1 MHETRH
7 AAVRTQQRAL
17 PPFVDFLLNEFGE
30 EMHDGNGAIRVY
42 FSHKS
47 IRRMEQAFGHQ
58 PVGLFRRYLNAYK
71 IESTRDGCV
80 ITRGWRT
87 KRIRR
92 S

>member
-1 MHETRH
+1 MPNTKH
-7 AAVRTQQRAL
+7 ADVRAQQRAL
-17 PPFVDFLLNEFGE
+17 PPFVDFLLDAFGE
-30 EMHDGNGAIRVY
+30 ELHDGHGGIRVF

-58 PVGLFRRYLNAYK
+58 PVTLFKRYFDAYK
-71 IESTRDGCV
+71 VESSSDGRV

-87 KRIRR
+87 GRLNR